1 MVLGSVPAEY
11 YLVLSAAVFCT
22 GVFGVLTRRNA
33 LMFLMSVELM
43 LNAANINLV
52 AFSFYWG
59 TLTGQVFTLF
69 TMALAAAEVAIGIG
83 IILVLYRNFDDVNVT
98 EATTLRW

>member
-22 GVFGVLTRRNA
+22 GLFGILTRQNA

-59 TLTGQVFTLF
+59 NITGQVFTLF

-83 IILVLYRNFDDVNVT
+83 IILVLYRNFDDVDVT

>member
-1 MVLGSVPAEY
+1 MAVPTQY
-11 YLVLSAAVFCT
+11 YLVLSAAVFCI
-22 GVFGVLTRRNA
+22 GLFGILTRSNA

-59 TLTGQVFTLF
+59 NLTGQVFSLF
-69 TMALAAAEVAIGIG
+69 TMALAAAEVAVGIG
-83 IILVLYRNFDDVNVT
+83 IILVLYRNFQDVDVT
-98 EATTLRW
+98 EATTMRW

>member
-22 GVFGVLTRRNA
+22 GLFGILTRENA

-59 TLTGQVFTLF
+59 NVTGQVFTLF

-83 IILVLYRNFDDVNVT
+83 IILVLYRNFDDVEVT

>member
-22 GVFGVLTRRNA
+22 GLFGILTRRNA

-59 TLTGQVFTLF
+59 NLTGQVFVLF

-83 IILVLYRNFDDVNVT
+83 IILVLYRNFDDVDVT
-98 EATTLRW
+98 EPRALRW

>member
-1 MVLGSVPAEY
+1 MSVPVEY

-22 GVFGVLTRRNA
+22 GLFGILTRRNA

-52 AFSFYWG
+52 AFSFMHG
-59 TLTGQVFTLF
+59 NLTGQVFSLF
-69 TMALAAAEVAIGIG
+69 TMALAAAEVAVGIG
-83 IILVLYRNFDDVNVT
+83 IILVLYRNFEDVDVT
-98 EATTLRW
+98 RATTLRW

>member
-1 MVLGSVPAEY
+1 MPVDVQY
-11 YLVLSAAVFCT
+11 YLVLSAAVFCV
-22 GVFGVLTRRNA
+22 GLFGILTRRNA

-59 TLTGQVFTLF
+59 NLTGQVFSLF
-69 TMALAAAEVAIGIG
+69 TMALAAAEVAVGIG
-83 IILVLYRNFDDVNVT
+83 IILVLYRNFDDVDVT
-98 EATTLRW
+98 AATTMRW